1 MSQLQLSEKVAIITG
16 AASGIGRATARTFA
30 AEGARLL
37 LVDRDAAGLASLAD
51 ELGATAQT
59 LVADVADPAQAE
71 GYVAAAVAAWGGL
84 DVLVANA
91 GIGGP
96 IQPLER
102 VSVEDFDQV
111 YAVNVRGVWLG
122 LRAAVPALRQRGGGS
137 IVAVSSYLGLR
148 GVKAGGAYVASKH
161 AVTGLVKTAALELAR
176 DNIRVNTVH
185 PGMIDTPLAAAME
198 QALSPADPALGRQ
211 KLLAGIPQRRYGQP
225 EEIASLILFLA
236 SDAASYCTGSSF
248 SADGGQTA
256 R

>member
-1 MSQLQLSEKVAIITG
+1 MPQLQLSEKVAIITG

-51 ELGATAQT
+51 ELGATART